1 MRAITAPASTVGVA
15 TPSSGWVSVAL
26 PRTADDCYA
35 LFCQAERIPEWLAV
49 VRTAVVT
56 RRDVRGRPTE
66 VSFLA
71 RLENATIGYTCR
83 YRYHAGDRRV
93 AWSTKE
99 DSNLLVKGFAQFAPL
114 GPKACMMTYGLELD
128 LGGLP
133 AWNDPFFAGHAA
145 SATLGDFRDFVTR
158 AL

>member
-1 MRAITAPASTVGVA
+1 MRATTAPASTVGVA
-15 TPSSGWVSVAL
+15 TPSTGWVSVAL
-26 PRTADDCYA
+26 ARPADDCYA

-49 VRTAVVT
+49 VRSAFVT
-56 RRDVRGRPTE
+56 RRDVRGRATE

-71 RLENATIGYTCR
+71 RLTNATIGYTCR

-93 AWSTKE
+93 AWTTPAE
-99 DSNLLVKGFAQFAPL
+99 SNILVKGFASFSPL
-114 GPKACMMTYGLELD
+114 GPKACMMTYGLDLD
-128 LGGLP
+128 LGDLP
-133 AWNDPFFAGHAA
+133 TWSDTFFQGHAA